1 MRDNEL
7 TQHIIG
13 LAIEIHK
20 ELGPGLL
27 ENVYKE
33 CLCHLLTKSGNS
45 IQKEKPIP
53 VYYDGVKWDCG
64 YRVDIVV
71 NNRIAIEVKSV
82 EALHEVHAKQVLT
95 YIKLA
100 DYPLGLLINFNVLYL
115 KEGVKRIINGYNIQ

>member
-7 TQHIIG
+7 TQHIIE
-13 LAIEIHK
+13 LAIQIHK

-33 CLCHLLTKSGNS
+33 CLYHKLTRAGN
-45 IQKEKPIP
+45 ITQKEKPIP
-53 VYYDGVKWDCG
+53 VFYEGLKLECG
-64 YRVDIVV
+64 YRIDILV

-95 YIKLA
+95 YIKL
-100 DYPLGLLINFNVLYL
+100 GN
-115 KEGVKRIINGYNIQ
+115 